1 MRAGASNT
9 HGAFPLSAEVDALID
24 RAHRAGADFLGCDR
38 DEVVFGQNAT
48 SLLLHVSRSFARTLR
63 PGDEVVVTRLDHDA
77 NVRPWVLAARDA
89 GATVRWVDVRADD
102 VTLDVDS
109 FDAQLSERTRLV
121 AFTLASNAV
130 GTVPPAADLIARAKA
145 VGALVALD
153 GVHAAQHR
161 LIDLHGLG
169 ADLVA
174 TSPYKFFGPHQ
185 GMLGVR
191 RELLETWEP
200 YKLRPVEDVNPDRW
214 ETGTQSHEAMAGT
227 VAAIEYIAGAAGGG
241 ATRRAGIEASFAAF
255 AAHERELSRRFLAGV
270 AEIEGVRLVG
280 IADPARVDER
290 TPTFAVRVGEQPPDR
305 DLARAG
311 RSGRLHVGG
320 PLLRDRGLRPARAPR
335 DRWRRAD
342 RVLPLPHARR
352 GGSRP
357 RRAGGRG
364 PKVLAGA
371 LRAPVRWDRS
381 RPRRSSMRILILGGD
396 GYLGWP
402 AAMRFSARGHEV
414 HVLDNGLRRRAHR
427 DAGTDSL
434 TPIASLPERVA
445 AWRELTG
452 GQIGRHRRRSAALAG
467 GGARVRRGPS
477 GRRGPFRRDAER
489 ALFDEGPGPRRVHA
503 DE

>member
-1 MRAGASNT
+1 MATPPTTTSLDVQALRARFPALARPGPDGRPFVWADAPGGSQAPESVIAAIADRMRAGASNT

-200 YKLRPVEDVNPDRW
+200 YKLRPVEDVEPGSVGDRHA
-214 ETGTQSHEAMAGT
+214 EPRGDGGDRRRDRVHRRRGRRRRD
-227 VAAIEYIAGAAGGG
+227 AA
-241 ATRRAGIEASFAAF
+241 R
-255 AAHERELSRRFLAGV
+255 
-270 AEIEGVRLVG
+270 
-280 IADPARVDER
+280 
-290 TPTFAVRVGEQPPDR
+290 
-305 DLARAG
+305 
-311 RSGRLHVGG
+311 
-320 PLLRDRGLRPARAPR
+320 RDRGVVRRVRGPRTRALATVPRRRRGDRGCPAGR
-335 DRWRRAD
+335 DRR
-342 RVLPLPHARR
+342 
-352 GGSRP
+352 S
-357 RRAGGRG
+357 RAGGRAHAD
-364 PKVLAGA
+364 VRGA
-371 LRAPVRWDRS
+371 RRASSRRPRLRARWPIWASSRGRATTTRS
-381 RPRRSSMRILILGGD
+381 RSSTGSGSFGSGGAVRIGFCHYHTLDEVDRVLDALEVVGRRS
-396 GYLGWP
+396 
-402 AAMRFSARGHEV
+402 
-414 HVLDNGLRRRAHR
+414 
-427 DAGTDSL
+427 
-434 TPIASLPERVA
+434 
-445 AWRELTG
+445 
-452 GQIGRHRRRSAALAG
+452 
-467 GGARVRRGPS
+467 
-477 GRRGPFRRDAER
+477 
-489 ALFDEGPGPRRVHA
+489 
-503 DE
+503 

>member
-1 MRAGASNT
+1 MATPQTTTSLDVQALRARFPALARPGPDGRPFVWADAPGGSQVPESVIAAVQDRMRAGASNT
-9 HGAFPLSAEVDALID
+9 HGAFPVSAEIDALID

-89 GATVRWVDVRADD
+89 GATVRWVDVRTDD
-102 VTLDVDS
+102 VSLDVDS

-121 AFTLASNAV
+121 ACTLASNAV

-227 VAAIEYIAGAAGGG
+227 VAAIEYIAGATGVG

-270 AEIEGVRLVG
+270 AEIESIRLVG

-290 TPTFAVRVGEQPPDR
+290 TPTFAVRVGEQPPAETSRALADLGVFTWEGHYYAIEVFDR
-305 DLARAG
+305 LG
-311 RSGRLHVGG
+311 LLGSGGAVRIGFCHYHTLDEV
-320 PLLRDRGLRPARAPR
+320 
-335 DRWRRAD
+335 D
-342 RVLPLPHARR
+342 RVLD
-352 GGSRP
+352 
-357 RRAGGRG
+357 
-364 PKVLAGA
+364 A
-371 LRAPVRWDRS
+371 LEVVG
-381 RPRRSSMRILILGGD
+381 RRS
-396 GYLGWP
+396 
-402 AAMRFSARGHEV
+402 
-414 HVLDNGLRRRAHR
+414 
-427 DAGTDSL
+427 
-434 TPIASLPERVA
+434 
-445 AWRELTG
+445 
-452 GQIGRHRRRSAALAG
+452 
-467 GGARVRRGPS
+467 
-477 GRRGPFRRDAER
+477 
-489 ALFDEGPGPRRVHA
+489 
-503 DE
+503 

>member
-1 MRAGASNT
+1 MATPQTTTSLDVQALRARFPALGRSGPDGRPFVWADAPGGSQAPESVIAAIGDRMRAGQSNT
-9 HGAFPLSAEVDALID
+9 HGAFPVSAEVDALID
-24 RAHRAGADFLGCDR
+24 QAHRAGADFLGCDR

-89 GATVRWVDVRADD
+89 GATVRWVDVRPHD

-200 YKLRPVEDVNPDRW
+200 YKLRPVEDVDPDRW

-227 VAAIEYIAGAAGGG
+227 AAAIEYIAGATGGG

-290 TPTFAVRVGEQPPDR
+290 TPTFAVRVGGQAPAETSRALADLGVFTWEGHYYAIEVFDR
-305 DLARAG
+305 LGLLA
-311 RSGRLHVGG
+311 SGGAVRIGFCHYHTLDEV
-320 PLLRDRGLRPARAPR
+320 
-335 DRWRRAD
+335 D
-342 RVLPLPHARR
+342 RVLD
-352 GGSRP
+352 
-357 RRAGGRG
+357 
-364 PKVLAGA
+364 A
-371 LRAPVRWDRS
+371 LEVVG
-381 RPRRSSMRILILGGD
+381 RRS
-396 GYLGWP
+396 
-402 AAMRFSARGHEV
+402 
-414 HVLDNGLRRRAHR
+414 
-427 DAGTDSL
+427 
-434 TPIASLPERVA
+434 
-445 AWRELTG
+445 
-452 GQIGRHRRRSAALAG
+452 
-467 GGARVRRGPS
+467 
-477 GRRGPFRRDAER
+477 
-489 ALFDEGPGPRRVHA
+489 
-503 DE
+503 